1 MFNTISRYIVR
12 SSVFA
17 GVFALAAIAPV
28 AHATLIGN
36 TVQCGQTGGGSFA
49 CSSNNAVVG
58 PGTEFTIG
66 NANFPNAIGADF
78 DATGLTL
85 TFGSTVNLVNTILQF
100 NDPGNPFTSFT
111 FVSQN
116 GVTGFNASDISLSG
130 GTISINLRGT
140 HDTAGDNL
148 RIDLGTGASP
158 IPEPSSLILLGTGA
172 LGVVGAVRRRVRA

>member
-1 MFNTISRYIVR
+1 MFRTIGKYIVR
-12 SSVFA
+12 ASMVA

-36 TVQCGQTGGGSFA
+36 TVQCGQSGGGSFG
-49 CSSNNAVVG
+49 CSANNAVVG

-66 NANFPNAIGADF
+66 NTTFPTAIGADF

-85 TFGSTVNLVNTILQF
+85 TFGSSVNLVNTILQF

-116 GVTGFNASDISLSG
+116 GVTGFNASDISLTG

-140 HDTAGDNL
+140 QDTVGDNL
-148 RIDLGTGASP
+148 RIDLGTGPTP
-158 IPEPSSLILLGTGA
+158 IPEPASLFLLGTGA
-172 LGVVGAVRRRVRA
+172 LGVIGAARRRVRA